1 MTISTARRSA
11 SCSTMTTDLP
21 RLPALLA
28 AAMLVGGSAL
38 PSAAGSLTMQLCTGS
53 GYRTVT
59 VPAGGEPKP
68 ARDCDKACHAAC
80 ERRKSAP
87 GQRLLP
93 G

>member
-1 MTISTARRSA
+1 
-11 SCSTMTTDLP
+11 MTTDLP
-21 RLPALLA
+21 RLPAIAA
-28 AAMLVGGSAL
+28 AAMLLAGSAL
-38 PSAAGSLTMQLCTGS
+38 PATAGGVTMQLCTGS

-59 VPAGGEPKP
+59 VPADDGAPMP
-68 ARDCDKACHAAC
+68 SDCDKACHFTC